1 MSNTPDPLQHSV
13 GITWREIYDAVVRLT
28 GRVDVLI
35 IQNDEQKA
43 DVKDHEM
50 RIRQLES
57 NRWPLPTLG
66 ALTGIAALI
75 LTLIK
80 QFAN

>member
-1 MSNTPDPLQHSV
+1 MTQTPDPLQHGVS
-13 GITWREIYDAVVRLT
+13 IPWREIYDAVVRLT
-28 GRVDVLI
+28 GRVDVVI
-35 IQNDEQKA
+35 MQTDDQKG
-43 DVKDHEM
+43 VTKDHET
-50 RIRQLES
+50 RIRQLEA

-66 ALTGIAALI
+66 ALTGVAALI